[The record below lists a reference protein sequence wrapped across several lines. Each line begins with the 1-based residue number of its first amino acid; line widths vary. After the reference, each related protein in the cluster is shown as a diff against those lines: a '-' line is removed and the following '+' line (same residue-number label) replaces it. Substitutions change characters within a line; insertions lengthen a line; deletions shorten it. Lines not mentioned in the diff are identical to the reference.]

1 MAAHLTM
8 LQSDGRDKNDRG
20 RLLSRISN
28 IAGRKGWPSLS
39 GSRSDIVQ
47 GRIDRRRDHEE
58 ARNGNGRAGD
68 LDGYGAADGPEHRD
82 EGRRR
87 EYRGRQSDRQL
98 DRRLGGDPRVV
109 GDPAFGIPV
118 RAADQIELVINLKT
132 TKALGLTIPQTLLS
146 TADEVIE

>member
-87 EYRGRQSDRQL
+87 GTA
-98 DRRLGGDPRVV
+98 VV
-109 GDPAFGIPV
+109 SPIANSTGASAV
-118 RAADQIELVINLKT
+118 LTATEQAA
-132 TKALGLTIPQTLLS
+132 
-146 TADEVIE
+146 